1 MPDAELYHEINE
13 HRWFLSEARGQDVG
27 RAEAVRSYVESVLQF
42 LPDAK
47 VQVLTEP
54 TTEELP
60 VVQA

>member
-1 MPDAELYHEINE
+1 
-13 HRWFLSEARGQDVG
+13 VG
-27 RAEAVRSYVESVLQF
+27 RAEAVRSYVENVLRF